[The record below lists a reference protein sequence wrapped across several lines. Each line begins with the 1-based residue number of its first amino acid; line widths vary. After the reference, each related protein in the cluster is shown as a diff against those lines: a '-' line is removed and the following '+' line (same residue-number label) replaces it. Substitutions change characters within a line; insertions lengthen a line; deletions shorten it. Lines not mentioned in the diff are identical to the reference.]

1 MSDTGRNRS
10 EGWQYAKITGHENEA
25 KIAELTMNDIEVQ
38 KKLLSCAHLDSSK
51 IYISKIDFGGLCES
65 DVECILPGGKT
76 KSKTDMW
83 LFLSNGKRLNVS
95 IKKETGGQVFL
106 IGIDRFINGFELQ
119 YEKEI
124 PEKVKRAIFLYFG
137 SAADTIDIINK
148 YGVKKSLETRKHR
161 LVADTLKAYDRTL
174 STVLLDWFN
183 ENMYELFD
191 FCFARGLAKN
201 EEDWA
206 QIVWY
211 KNLIDENSF
220 DTLLYLPDMKQ
231 IPKNAKDG
239 TKNGGS
245 TIQLPFGFV
254 QWHSPRKVIPGNL
267 QFHHS
272 YDKMIEL
279 SKLCK

>member
-106 IGIDRFINGFELQ
+106 IGIDL
-119 YEKEI
+119 
-124 PEKVKRAIFLYFG
+124 
-137 SAADTIDIINK
+137 
-148 YGVKKSLETRKHR
+148 
-161 LVADTLKAYDRTL
+161 
-174 STVLLDWFN
+174 
-183 ENMYELFD
+183 
-191 FCFARGLAKN
+191 
-201 EEDWA
+201 
-206 QIVWY
+206 
-211 KNLIDENSF
+211 
-220 DTLLYLPDMKQ
+220 
-231 IPKNAKDG
+231 
-239 TKNGGS
+239 
-245 TIQLPFGFV
+245 
-254 QWHSPRKVIPGNL
+254 
-267 QFHHS
+267 
-272 YDKMIEL
+272 
-279 SKLCK
+279 